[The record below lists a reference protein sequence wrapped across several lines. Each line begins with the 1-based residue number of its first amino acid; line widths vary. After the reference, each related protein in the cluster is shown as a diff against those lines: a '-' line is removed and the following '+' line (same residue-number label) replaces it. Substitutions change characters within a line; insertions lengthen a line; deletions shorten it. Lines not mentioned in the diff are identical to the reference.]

1 MSHIV
6 AARFDRSIDADAA
19 VADLEK
25 EGFNDSEIESFYVS
39 PPGQHGKYPIGGD
52 SKSDAGARFGGTGAL
67 IGAIIG
73 AGVGLALGSLASMEY
88 GFVAIILA
96 IGLGAYVG
104 SFIGAMV
111 KMRHGGRREATPEHP
126 VEPRAGRMI
135 AVNVDRPQ
143 MADRAITVLRRH
155 AARELGRAEGEW
167 RNGSWRD
174 FDPRRPL
181 SAA

>member
-39 PPGQHGKYPIGGD
+39 PPGQHGTYPVGGD
-52 SKSDAGARFGGTGAL
+52 SQSDAGARFGGVGAL
-67 IGAIIG
+67 IGALVG
-73 AGVGLALGSLASMEY
+73 AGAGLAIGTLFSLQH
-88 GFVAIILA
+88 GFVAIVLA
-96 IGLGAYVG
+96 MGVGAYVG

-111 KMRHGGRREATPEHP
+111 KLRDGRHAEATPEHP
-126 VEPRAGRMI
+126 VEAHAGRMI

-143 MADRAITVLRRH
+143 MEDRAIAALRRH

>member
-6 AARFDRSIDADAA
+6 AARFERSIDADAA
-19 VADLEK
+19 VADLES
-25 EGFNDSEIESFYVS
+25 EGFSTSEIESFYVA
-39 PPGQHGKYPIGGD
+39 PPGQHGRYPLGGD
-52 SKSDAGARFGGTGAL
+52 SASDAGARFGGAGAL
-67 IGAIIG
+67 IGALVG
-73 AGVGLALGSLASMEY
+73 AGVGLALGTLASLEH
-88 GFVAIILA
+88 GFIAIVLA
-96 IGLGAYVG
+96 MGLGAYIG

-111 KMRHGGRREATPEHP
+111 KLRHGRRSDATPEHP
-126 VEPRAGRMI
+126 IEAHAGRMI

-143 MADRAITVLRRH
+143 MEDRAIAALRRH
-155 AARELGRAEGEW
+155 AALELGRAEGEW